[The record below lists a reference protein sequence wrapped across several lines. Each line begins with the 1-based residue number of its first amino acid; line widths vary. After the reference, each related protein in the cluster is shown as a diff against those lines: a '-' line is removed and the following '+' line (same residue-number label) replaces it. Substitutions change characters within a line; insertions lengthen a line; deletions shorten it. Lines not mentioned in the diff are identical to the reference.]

1 MKKRLAFFA
10 YNLDFGGIEKS
21 LVNLL
26 NRIDMNEY
34 EVSLFLEKK
43 EGVFLHKVNPSVKI
57 IEYEIS
63 NNKNILFRKIYN
75 FFKRF
80 IWSLFNRNKYDF
92 SCCYATY
99 SFMGSKLS
107 KIASRNSSIYI
118 HSDYRYLYKEIKE
131 FEKFFSSRG
140 IDKFNRIFFV
150 SNESRNNFLDIFNN
164 LENKSLVLNNFIDD
178 KEILSLSLEKVNYKK
193 KNGIQFVFIG
203 RLDESSKQITKLLH
217 LIIELNKVMKVNLL
231 VVGDGPDKEKYLD
244 YVKKHNLSKLVDF
257 VGSKT
262 NPYPYINLADYL
274 VLTSLYEGNSLIN
287 DNDKLLLASH
297 NIEIGKRATSD
308 TDKSGNLEKASLV
321 ERQFISLLPAYDFLN
336 ASLDSNCTTT
346 TAVSCTNY
354 NYLAK
359 YKLSW
364 WLATANAKNTHHIY
378 KIDNSIGLANASSN
392 AYVRPVIYL
401 TKDAIYVSG
410 DGSNE
415 NPYVVR

>member
-1 MKKRLAFFA
+1 MKDLLEKVSKKTLILVGGFFI
-10 YNLDFGGIEKS
+10 LIFIVIFGGALLYNKLFYKFSYSEVENIMKEAAISYLDDNSEKLPLNINDSITIPEDS
-21 LVNLL
+21 LVNANKMKSIKDLL
-26 NRIDMNEY
+26 KNGNDSCNGEVIVTNINNTYRYNPILSCENEY
-34 EVSLFLEKK
+34 ESIKFIDYIKDNISIVES
-43 EGVFLHKVNPSVKI
+43 GNGLHKINEELVYRGDNVDNYLTLSGKNYRIVKFRDD
-57 IEYEIS
+57 YTVL
-63 NNKNILFRKIYN
+63 IL
-75 FFKRF
+75 
-80 IWSLFNRNKYDF
+80 
-92 SCCYATY
+92 T
-99 SFMGSKLS
+99 
-107 KIASRNSSIYI
+107 
-118 HSDYRYLYKEIKE
+118 
-131 FEKFFSSRG
+131 EK
-140 IDKFNRIFFV
+140 
-150 SNESRNNFLDIFNN
+150 
-164 LENKSLVLNNFIDD
+164 LENTTWDDRYNIEKDGNLGINNYNVSRI
-178 KEILSLSLEKVNYKK
+178 K
-193 KNGIQFVFIG
+193 
-203 RLDESSKQITKLLH
+203 
-217 LIIELNKVMKVNLL
+217 
-231 VVGDGPDKEKYLD
+231 D
-244 YVKKHNLSKLVDF
+244 Y
-257 VGSKT
+257 
-262 NPYPYINLADYL
+262 
-274 VLTSLYEGNSLIN
+274 LTSLYEGNSLIN

>member
-63 NNKNILFRKIYN
+63 NNKNILFRKVYN

-140 IDKFNRIFFV
+140 IEKFNRIFFV

-274 VLTSLYEGNSLIN
+274 VLTSLYEGFPVVYLEA
-287 DNDKLLLASH
+287 LLLNKRIITTIDSSDEFIKMSDGYAHIISKDEDKMVEEVM
-297 NIEIGKRATSD
+297 NILKNNK
-308 TDKSGNLEKASLV
+308 TDCKKV
-321 ERQFISLLPAYDFLN
+321 DFDLMN
-336 ASLDSNCTTT
+336 RKKMEVL
-346 TAVSCTNY
+346 
-354 NYLAK
+354 K
-359 YKLSW
+359 
-364 WLATANAKNTHHIY
+364 
-378 KIDNSIGLANASSN
+378 KIFD
-392 AYVRPVIYL
+392 
-401 TKDAIYVSG
+401 
-410 DGSNE
+410 E
-415 NPYVVR
+415 VV